1 MKEERHKRFTPDVCH
16 MKHCGSRL
24 ADRRPPVARWET
36 YLRVRSNRHV
46 RISTR
51 NLKPRRRTP
60 EVVLQDMTENKD
72 HDTGEH
78 SFVERMDTGQ
88 NTVETDSCKMPE
100 TEENSTVNIR
110 LASTK
115 TEDPSPEAKVVQID
129 ENADFSGLISVLQ
142 VQLQQLQK
150 RRHSL
155 PTIKCQQCQDLY
167 VKPVVSVCCW
177 HVHCERCWLQ
187 TLGVK
192 RVCPQCDTITFPSDL
207 RRLNI

>member
-1 MKEERHKRFTPDVCH
+1 MTAYLIALYYISANSWSRGQPYCPVCGITLQPHELEEHVQVEIESLEEFYRQVKVAFNPLVGKEWGSMKEERHKRFTPDVCH

-60 EVVLQDMTENKD
+60 DVVLQDMTENKD
-72 HDTGEH
+72 HDIGEH
-78 SFVERMDTGQ
+78 SFVESMDTGQ

-115 TEDPSPEAKVVQID
+115 TEDPSPEAK
-129 ENADFSGLISVLQ
+129 
-142 VQLQQLQK
+142 
-150 RRHSL
+150 
-155 PTIKCQQCQDLY
+155 
-167 VKPVVSVCCW
+167 
-177 HVHCERCWLQ
+177 
-187 TLGVK
+187 
-192 RVCPQCDTITFPSDL
+192 
-207 RRLNI
+207 